1 MTTTPGPAELRAIAA
16 IYARKSTDQN
26 VSDEEKSVA
35 RQVERARAYAERKG
49 WTVAEEHVYVDD
61 GISGAEFHEKRP
73 RYLALMNALGQRA
86 PFQVLIIMD
95 QSRLGRSTR
104 EIPYTLG
111 RIMDAGVRIFCY
123 LSDSELQGFTQTDQF
138 MLAAMAYVDGM
149 HREQSRQ
156 RTRDAMRRKAER
168 GHVAGGQVYGY
179 VNYEIT
185 RPGRDGRQARD
196 YVELRIH
203 EQEAAVIRRIFAEI
217 AAGKGFITIA
227 KGLTADGTPAPRAHR
242 GWAGSGVREMVFRP
256 LYRGRVVYGKTR
268 WADKGGTK
276 VKVKVPESEWIT
288 REDPRLR
295 IVDEGLWQA
304 AHARLDRT
312 RATYLHGPKGRLWSR
327 PEAGLE
333 TGAPGLPKYL
343 LTGFLECVVCH
354 GSMHA
359 TKRTSQRGAP
369 AFYYVCREHRNRAY
383 VCAEH
388 RVQNCPCRGRLPSTA
403 SLCANS
409 LSAPMADLHADLIE
423 KLRRDVLSPDVFEA
437 VLERS
442 LEIERSPEAPDRR
455 AQLADELARLER
467 EIARY
472 TDAIAQGGSLPSIL
486 AALQERERRRQEL
499 QAQLEHQDGL
509 GRAVRA
515 FDSKAVRRELYELL
529 TDWQGVLE
537 GEPAQARQILRKLL
551 EGRVVMQPHVNGRER
566 TYEWTVT
573 ATYGRILTGVVGVTA
588 LVPPG

>member
-1 MTTTPGPAELRAIAA
+1 MIAA

-35 RQVERARAYAERKG
+35 RQVERARAYAVRKG
-49 WTVAEEHVYVDD
+49 WTVAEEHVYIDD

-123 LSDSELQGFTQTDQF
+123 LSDSELQGSTQTDQF

-179 VNYEIT
+179 VNHEIT

-217 AAGKGFITIA
+217 AAGRGFITIA
-227 KGLTADGTPAPRAHR
+227 KGLTADGIPAPRAHR
-242 GWAGSGVREMVFRP
+242 GWAGSGVREMVFRS
-256 LYRGRVVYGKTR
+256 LYRGHVVYGKTR

-276 VKVKVPESEWIT
+276 VKVKVPESEWIP

-304 AHARLDRT
+304 AHARLDHT
-312 RATYLHGPKGRLWSR
+312 RATYLRGAKGRLWSR
-327 PEAGLE
+327 PESGLE
-333 TGAPGLPKYL
+333 AGAPGLPKYL

-354 GSMHA
+354 GGMHA
-359 TKRTSQRGAP
+359 TKRTSQRGSP
-369 AFYYVCREHRNRAY
+369 AFYYVCREHR
-383 VCAEH
+383 V
-388 RVQNCPCRGRLPSTA
+388 RGDYRCT
-403 SLCANS
+403 NS
-409 LSAPMADLHADLIE
+409 LSAPMTALHGDLVAQ
-423 KLRRDVLSPDVFEA
+423 LRSDVLSPA
-437 VLERS
+437 VLDAVLDRA
-442 LEIERSPEAPDRR
+442 LELERSPEQPDRR
-455 AQLADELARLER
+455 VALADELARLER

-472 TDAIAQGGSLPSIL
+472 TDAVAQGGSLPSIL
-486 AALQERERRRQEL
+486 TALHEREGRRQEL
-499 QAQLEHQDGL
+499 HAQLEYQDGL
-509 GRAVRA
+509 GLAVRA
-515 FDSKAVRRELYELL
+515 FDQKAVRRELRELL
-529 TDWQGVLE
+529 TDWQGLLE

-551 EGRVVMQPHVNGRER
+551 EGRVVMQPRADSTGRF
-566 TYEWTVT
+566 YDWTAT

-588 LVPPG
+588 MVPP

>member
-1 MTTTPGPAELRAIAA
+1 MIAA

-123 LSDSELQGFTQTDQF
+123 LSDSELQGSTQTDQF

-179 VNYEIT
+179 VNHEIT
-185 RPGRDGRQARD
+185 RPGRDGRLAREH
-196 YVELRIH
+196 VELRIH
-203 EQEAAVIRRIFAEI
+203 EDQAAVIGRIFAEI
-217 AAGKGFITIA
+217 AAGRGFISIA
-227 KGLTADGTPAPRAHR
+227 KGLTADGIAAPRGHR
-242 GWAGSGVREMVFRP
+242 GWAGSGVREMVFRG
-256 LYRGRVVYGKTR
+256 LYRGAVTYGKTR
-268 WADKGGTK
+268 WEDRNGTK
-276 VKVKVPESEWIT
+276 VKVKVQESDWIT

-295 IVDEGLWQA
+295 IVDEALWQA

-312 RATYLHGPKGRLWSR
+312 RATQLRHVKKGRLLGR
-327 PEAGLE
+327 PESGLE
-333 TGAPGLPKYL
+333 AGSPGLPKYL

-354 GSMHA
+354 GGMHA

-383 VCAEH
+383 VCTVH
-388 RVQNCPCRGRLPSTA
+388 RVPNCPCRGRDVSAAT
-403 SLCANS
+403 LCTNS
-409 LSAPMADLHADLIE
+409 LSAPMVALHGDLIAQ
-423 KLRRDVLSPDVFEA
+423 LRRDVLSPDVLEA
-437 VLERS
+437 VLDRA
-442 LEIERSPEAPDRR
+442 LTLERSPEAPDRR
-455 AQLADELARLER
+455 AAVAEELARLDR
-467 EIARY
+467 EIGRY
-472 TDAIAQGGSLPSIL
+472 TDAVAQGGSLPSIL
-486 AALQERERRRQEL
+486 AALHEREGRRQDL
-499 QAQLEHQDGL
+499 LAQLEHQDGL
-509 GRAVRA
+509 GLAVRA
-515 FDSKAVRRELYELL
+515 FDQKAVRRELRELL
-529 TDWQGVLE
+529 TDWQGLLE

-551 EGRVVMQPHVNGRER
+551 EGRVMLTPHISGRER
-566 TYEWTVT
+566 TYEWTAT
-573 ATYGRILTGVVGVTA
+573 ATYGRILTGVVGVTVM
-588 LVPPG
+588 VPPG